1 MEWLWGICVFMAD
14 DGLGC
19 GLAGLEPEETD
30 VHVPCCLRCHA
41 SRSLFWRMR
50 GVTSPGDT
58 RNLGRTSEIE
68 SRTCQ

>member
-30 VHVPCCLRCHA
+30 VHVPCCLSLSRLAIIILEDARCDVA
-41 SRSLFWRMR
+41 R
-50 GVTSPGDT
+50 
-58 RNLGRTSEIE
+58 
-68 SRTCQ
+68 